1 MLIVL
6 EYSFFLQHNP
16 MHLKD
21 ALESAVKEY
30 KKSKAQVTAGAAIS
44 ATVPSAKPHES
55 DKDMFCKNVID
66 ITLNHLI
73 CKGHCIQFHQNLC
86 Y

>member
-1 MLIVL
+1 
-6 EYSFFLQHNP
+6 

-21 ALESAVKEY
+21 ALESALKEY
-30 KKSKAQVTAGAAIS
+30 KKSKTHVDVRTAIA

-55 DKDMFCKNVID
+55 DKDNFCKNI
-66 ITLNHLI
+66 INISLSHLM
-73 CKGHCIQFHQNLC
+73 CKGHCFQFHWNSH